1 MSPFLLSAI
10 LGGTMADLAIDVVGL
25 GNAIVDVLAHADDEF
40 LARQGL
46 TKGAMT
52 LVDADRSRTLY
63 SQMKDTVVC
72 SGGSAANTLVGIA
85 SFGGSAAFIGK
96 VARDELGREFGADIR
111 RAGVGFD
118 TPTLDGA
125 AETGRCLVLVTP
137 DAQRTMQTFLG
148 ASALLGPVDV
158 DPARLAQARIT
169 YLEGYLWD
177 APAAKQAMRLA
188 ATLARRA
195 GRKVALTLSDRFCV
209 ERHREEFLG
218 LIDAAVDIVFAN
230 REEALA
236 LFETE
241 DLDEACG
248 RLAERTEIAVVTMS
262 EKGSVATRGAERAVI
277 EPIAVGPVLD
287 TTGAGDLYAAGF
299 LFGLVRGMPL
309 GTCGRLGALA
319 AGEVIS
325 HFGARP
331 VLELAK
337 LAAEH
342 GT

>member
-1 MSPFLLSAI
+1 MI
-10 LGGTMADLAIDVVGL
+10 EREIDVVGL
-25 GNAIVDVLAHADDEF
+25 GNAIVDVLSHTEDEF
-40 LARQGL
+40 LVRHGL

-52 LVDADRSRTLY
+52 LVDADRSHALY
-63 SQMKDTVVC
+63 TRMKDTVVC
-72 SGGSAANTLVGIA
+72 SGGSAANTLVGLA

-96 VARDELGREFGADIR
+96 VAGDELGRAFGADIR
-111 RAGVGFD
+111 RAGVNFD
-118 TPTLDGA
+118 TPALDGGA
-125 AETGRCLVLVTP
+125 DTGRCLVLVTP

-148 ASALLGPVDV
+148 ASARLGPADV
-158 DPARLAQARIT
+158 DPARIERARIT

-177 APAAKQAMRLA
+177 APAAKQAMHLA
-188 ATLARRA
+188 ATLARGA

-209 ERHREEFLG
+209 ERHRQEFLG
-218 LIDAAVDIVFAN
+218 LIDAAVDVVFAN

-248 RLAERTEIAVVTMS
+248 RLAERTEVAVVTMS
-262 EKGSVATRGAERAVI
+262 GDGSVALRGGERVSI
-277 EPIAVGPVLD
+277 EPLALGPVLD
-287 TTGAGDLYAAGF
+287 TTGAGDLYASGF
-299 LFGLVRGMPL
+299 LFGLVRGLPL
-309 GTCGRLGALA
+309 AACGRLGAIA

-331 VLELAK
+331 VRPLAQ

-342 GT
+342 GS